1 MKLIDLGKATVETKM
16 INTLGPVFDNT
27 YGFNKRNT

>member
-16 INTLGPVFDNT
+16 TMTFGSAFDNT
-27 YGFNKRNT
+27 YGPQKWF